1 MRLQELM
8 TPNPIHIS
16 PETPVDVAARMLT
29 QYNIGVLPVC
39 SRNGTLQGILTDRD
53 MVTRCLASG
62 RDAAQLRAA
71 DIMTTRVATVS
82 MDDRLNVI
90 KEIFEQAHF
99 RHLLVLEEEELVGVI
114 SDRDLFR
121 AISPYLDSEAEMS
134 RDTETLN
141 RRAHQIMSRHPITI
155 APQLTVRDGV
165 KMMLEK
171 NVSCLPVLENGT
183 LCGMVSLSDLAS
195 NEETSLDATDA
206 LTDISNNVSRR

>member
-1 MRLQELM
+1 MRLKELM
-8 TPNPIHIS
+8 TPNPIHIT

-71 DIMTTRVATVS
+71 DIMTTRIVAGS
-82 MDDRLNVI
+82 PAMDAAVAAHLMGR
-90 KEIFEQAHF
+90 EQ
-99 RHLLVLEEEELVGVI
+99 V
-114 SDRDLFR
+114 
-121 AISPYLDSEAEMS
+121 
-134 RDTETLN
+134 
-141 RRAHQIMSRHPITI
+141 RR
-155 APQLTVRDGV
+155 
-165 KMMLEK
+165 
-171 NVSCLPVLENGT
+171 LPVLENGT

-206 LTDISNNVSRR
+206 LTDISNHVSRR